1 MRGLPQYRRTRRFAS
16 SPQVHHQTAGL
27 SDTGAPGDPRVHL
40 ARTDQ
45 HRPRLTLFGG
55 PLLQRSP
62 GVPVLLTPSHARLL
76 TLVWGHEE
84 RGISRAAAIGL
95 LWEEE
100 DTPRSRQR
108 LRQLLHDLGIR
119 LGFRPLAGHGEGRL
133 LPEPGL
139 VASDLDDYH
148 QAIAAH
154 ELRRALSLFSL
165 GFATRLDGHTGG
177 EEYDDWLLSKREG
190 LRRRLSEAAA
200 RDWDRAR
207 PAGAWPEALEAAE
220 VLAALDP
227 DSEAS
232 VTRLVESRA
241 VTGSVQGA
249 QHAVAEFVARLP
261 VGSAPSREAAA
272 LFERIGRM
280 GPARAASGPAGR
292 AQPPLVG
299 RTEALQVARGALDR
313 VASGSFEFLL
323 FRGEGGAGKTR
334 LLEEVRKEAIV
345 AGFRC
350 LDARPV
356 ELERRIPLNPLVDM
370 LTDPSVAP
378 HIRSLG
384 EPWRAVI
391 ASLLPT
397 LPAGMDPPVVPP
409 IAETSLSRRLYDAFA
424 TLFSEMAESGPHLL
438 FLDDLQWA
446 DATTVAVLQFVQR
459 RWRSGALGVV
469 AAIRPE
475 LVSGSDEVA
484 RYLTSTPDL
493 PVTMVELGDL
503 TEGEARTLL
512 DLVAGTEL
520 EAVAADRLLALGGR
534 NPFYLIELTRD
545 LVAGKV
551 QLPEL
556 PTEAITLPISLR
568 QLLEPRI
575 QELGEA
581 AASVASHLAVWG
593 RSIALAD
600 LARLTRS
607 SLDNTAIQVEDL
619 ELCRLA
625 TVEQG
630 RVSLGHELFR
640 STIYQGLTATR
651 RSLLHGRV
659 AEFLTEQEGQQPGET
674 AIHFARAGNAA
685 GAALKGREAADRAL
699 ESGAM
704 AEAAYFLQL
713 VVENVG
719 DAVLKAE
726 ATADLA
732 RVLHMNRE
740 ITRANPM
747 LELAASRLRAVGL
760 HARALRMDIRRV
772 EGLAELGAAPLSD
785 LLDRLATIKH
795 LARAANDDEALAL
808 ALDSEL
814 HLLHR
819 SGRVVEIR
827 ALFDEIRPVT
837 ASPDRAAACLANA
850 ALALNVLFGDADEA
864 LRCAREAVR
873 IAEAGE
879 HTLQALSRLIMVV
892 VTRGEMGLPGYAPLL
907 ARASDLALRSGDL
920 ALRFQIASNQG
931 VYFLDSGNLD
941 RAEQAL
947 LTAGALI
954 SRADASVLRIS
965 HYCNVGELCLLQREF
980 PQARH
985 WFLSASDLVGPGIPA
1000 FYDKLVSAGLGICAL
1015 ELGALAEARAHEARL
1030 DVNEPILY
1038 YDPWLVLLFLS
1049 RLHERRGNL
1058 AKAVAVLDAS
1068 RASLR
1073 DRFPLTWLR
1082 LQVRRAS
1089 LARKLGD
1096 TIDRAELASASALAA
1111 QLHLRNLEE
1120 QLGALVGGGRSEGSR

>member
-1 MRGLPQYRRTRRFAS
+1 MRGLPPRRSALRFAS
-16 SPQVHHQTAGL
+16 FPQVYHQTAAP
-27 SDTGAPGDPRVHL
+27 SDVGAPGDSRVHV
-40 ARTDQ
+40 ARTD
-45 HRPRLTLFGG
+45 HDRPRLTLFGG

-62 GVPVLLTPSHARLL
+62 GVPVLLTPSHERLL

-84 RGISRAAAIGL
+84 RGISRTSAIWL

-108 LRQLLHDLGIR
+108 LRQLLHDLGTR
-119 LGFRPLAGHGEGRL
+119 LGFRPLAGQGESRL
-133 LPEPGL
+133 APGAGF
-139 VASDLDDYH
+139 VDSDLDDYH
-148 QAIAAH
+148 RALTTH
-154 ELRRALSLFSL
+154 ELRKAHSLFRL
-165 GFATRLDGHTGG
+165 GFAARLDGRTGG
-177 EEYDDWLLSKREG
+177 EEYEDWLLSKREA
-190 LRRRLSEAAA
+190 LRRRLGEAAA
-200 RDWDRAR
+200 RGWDQAR

-227 DSEAS
+227 GSEAT
-232 VTRLVESRA
+232 VTKLVEARA
-241 VTGSVQGA
+241 VTGSLQGA
-249 QHAVAEFVARLP
+249 EQAVADFLARLP
-261 VGSAPSREAAA
+261 VGSVPSREATA
-272 LFERIGRM
+272 LFQRIRRMDPARIG
-280 GPARAASGPAGR
+280 SGPVSR
-292 AQPPLVG
+292 LQPPLVG
-299 RTEALQVARGALDR
+299 RRQALQVARGALDR

-323 FRGEGGAGKTR
+323 LRGEGGAGKTR
-334 LLEEVRKEAIV
+334 LMEELRKEATV

-350 LDARPV
+350 LEARPV

-370 LTDPSVAP
+370 LGDPSVAP
-378 HIRSLG
+378 HLRALG

-438 FLDDLQWA
+438 FLDDLHWA
-446 DATTVAVLQFVQR
+446 DTTTLAVLQFVQR
-459 RWRSGALGVV
+459 RWRSGPLGVV
-469 AAIRPE
+469 AAIRPD

-484 RYLTSTPDL
+484 RYLTISPDL
-493 PVTMVELGDL
+493 PVTAVELGDL
-503 TEGEARTLL
+503 TDDEARTLL

-520 EAVAADRLLALGGR
+520 EPSAADRLLALGGR

-581 AASVASHLAVWG
+581 AANVASHLAVWG
-593 RSIALAD
+593 RAISLTE
-600 LARLTRS
+600 LARLTYS
-607 SLDNTAIQVEDL
+607 SIEDTARQVEDL
-619 ELCRLA
+619 ERSRLA

-659 AEFLTEQEGQQPGET
+659 AEFLNEQEGQQPGET
-674 AIHFARAGNAA
+674 AIHFARAGHAA
-685 GAALKGREAADRAL
+685 GAALRGREAADRAL

-704 AEAAYFLQL
+704 AEAAYFLRL

-719 DAVLKAE
+719 DALLKAE

-747 LELAASRLRAVGL
+747 LELAASRLRAVGR
-760 HARALRMDIRRV
+760 HDRALRMDIRRV

-785 LLDRLATIKH
+785 LLDRLATIKS

-819 SGRVVEIR
+819 SGRVAEIR
-827 ALFDEIRPVT
+827 ALFAEIRPVT

-879 HTLQALSRLIMVV
+879 GGPHRLLVYSRLTLVLIYQ
-892 VTRGEMGLPGYAPLL
+892 GLL
-907 ARASDLALRSGDL
+907 ATSEGRATIVKATSAAERSGDL
-920 ALRFQIASNQG
+920 TLRAYTELNQG
-931 VYFLDSGNLD
+931 VFAMEVGNFL
-941 RAEQAL
+941 RAGEHFENTARILGRSVPGLPHVTL
-947 LTAGALI
+947 L
-954 SRADASVLRIS
+954 
-965 HYCNVGELCLLQREF
+965 YNQGELLIQEGRYAE
-980 PQARH
+980 ARDV
-985 WFLSASDLVGPGIPA
+985 LYRGESVCALTTPVYLTTLIAAGVG
-1000 FYDKLVSAGLGICAL
+1000 LCSL
-1015 ELGALAEARAHEARL
+1015 ELGDLRVARERDGIIGPSL
-1030 DVNEPILY
+1030 SPFY
-1038 YDPWLVLLFLS
+1038 YDPTTIFDFRARLLLRRGRGADVLDDVEVAATTLRS
-1049 RLHERRGNL
+1049 RLPLVWMKLTELSGRIRSRMRMGPPPWIDEAVEEARGLPGFHRIDALERL
-1058 AKAVAVLDAS
+1058 
-1068 RASLR
+1068 RAR
-1073 DRFPLTWLR
+1073 
-1082 LQVRRAS
+1082 
-1089 LARKLGD
+1089 
-1096 TIDRAELASASALAA
+1096 
-1111 QLHLRNLEE
+1111 
-1120 QLGALVGGGRSEGSR
+1120 